1 MKSMI
6 YIGVFVVYF
15 GFIIITSLMSAKK
28 VETMS
33 DFTTGGNKMGL
44 LLGVGTSMATWLSV
58 ASVMGVPGNIYS
70 RGVCAVFGWVA
81 GWFLATGL
89 MPLVAYKIRR
99 PEVPSRTFP
108 EFMHMRYDPYTEK
121 SPIQIFS
128 AIIELVG
135 YFVFS
140 YIQIQG
146 FGIVFSTL
154 TGIPYTIACL
164 FFMILLIFTC
174 MGGFES
180 VAATDTLNAALILVG
195 VIAAMVAVLSETG
208 GIGAIFENFGT
219 TTAPVTEGGEPLVS
233 GILGTNWGT
242 LGASVCISYF
252 LSNCFGSTVAPHW
265 VARFMA
271 PRNAKTAALQM
282 FLVMVIL
289 VAVFIPLIVIGMG
302 GKLLMP
308 SLPEGI
314 TSDYMFPRLIMDHIN
329 PVLGALAL
337 TAICAAAVSTANS
350 MLLHCSTSLIYDIKR
365 VLKGGQASEEED
377 AKTTKQLRI
386 TILSLGVIAVICA
399 IGQFSLLADGFTYV
413 YGAFGSMFFASIW
426 LGLYVKRMN
435 NLAAF
440 ASMIVGL
447 IAYAYCMLVGAPF
460 GLPAFIVSCGL
471 SLIAAVICI
480 FIGKK
485 PPVEAYESYF
495 TDHVSA
501 KTLEI
506 AHKIRKDVM

>member
-1 MKSMI
+1 
-6 YIGVFVVYF
+6 
-15 GFIIITSLMSAKK
+15 
-28 VETMS
+28 
-33 DFTTGGNKMGL
+33 
-44 LLGVGTSMATWLSV
+44 
-58 ASVMGVPGNIYS
+58 
-70 RGVCAVFGWVA
+70 
-81 GWFLATGL
+81 
-89 MPLVAYKIRR
+89 
-99 PEVPSRTFP
+99 
-108 EFMHMRYDPYTEK
+108 
-121 SPIQIFS
+121 
-128 AIIELVG
+128 
-135 YFVFS
+135 
-140 YIQIQG
+140 IQIQG

-154 TGIPYTIACL
+154 TGIPYPIACL
-164 FFMILLIFTC
+164 CFMILLIFTC

-180 VAATDTLNAALILVG
+180 VAATDTLNASLILVG
-195 VIAAMVAVLSETG
+195 VIAAMIAVLTECG
-208 GIGAIFENFGT
+208 GVGAIFANFAT
-219 TTAPVTEGGEPLVS
+219 TTAPVVEGGEPLVA
-233 GILGTNWGT
+233 GILGSNWGT

-265 VARFMA
+265 VSRFMA

-289 VAVFIPLIVIGMG
+289 IAVFCPLILIGMG
-302 GKLLMP
+302 GKMIMP

-314 TSDYMFPRLIMDHIN
+314 TSDYMFPRLIMDHIH

-365 VLKGGQASEEED
+365 VLQGGEASEAED

-435 NLAAF
+435 NAAAF
-440 ASMIVGL
+440 ASMLTGL
-447 IAYAYCMLVGAPF
+447 AAYIYCMVAGAPF

-471 SLIAAVICI
+471 SLVAAAIGILV
-480 FIGKK
+480 GKK
-485 PPVEAYESYF
+485 PPLEAYESYF
-495 TDHVSA
+495 SDNVSA
-501 KTLEI
+501 KTLEV
-506 AHKIRKDVM
+506 AHKIRKDVV